1 MNNLI
6 NILREL
12 KKLNYV
18 PSNSVSCLI
27 LTLNING
34 LITIINLLEFL
45 LEYLT
50 YSESIPTKKFKFFD
64 INDIQEAI
72 NMIKKHPNNEISP
85 FMFSKR
91 SIKYID
97 KKMLTDFNHL
107 FDININE
114 RDSIIKKYVNYFKE
128 NSEIENIYKMF
139 YYSEDK
145 KLEKKRKVNE
155 MET

>member
-6 NILREL
+6 NILRKL
-12 KKLNYV
+12 KKLNYI

-34 LITIINLLEFL
+34 LIIFINLLDFL

-50 YSESIPTKKFKFFD
+50 YSEFIPPKKFKFFD

-72 NMIKKHPNNEISP
+72 NMIKNHPNNNISP
-85 FMFSKR
+85 FIFSKK

-97 KKMLTDFNHL
+97 QKILTDFNHL
-107 FDININE
+107 FDMNINE
-114 RDSIIKKYVNYFKE
+114 RNTIIKKYVNYFKE
-128 NSEIENIYKMF
+128 NSEIENIYKLF
-139 YYSEDK
+139 YKSKDIK
-145 KLEKKRKVNE
+145 SDKKRKVNE
-155 MET
+155 MES